1 MTEVN
6 VQDVFAELNISRI
19 LVAVID
25 SLGEISI
32 PTEKL
37 LNAPSEDSELEV
49 EYSPETQSF
58 TFKLRKKEIE

>member
-1 MTEVN
+1 MTKDN
-6 VQDVFAELNISRI
+6 AQDIFAELNVSRI

-37 LNAPSEDSELEV
+37 LNTPSEDSELEV
-49 EYSPETQSF
+49 EYSPENQSF